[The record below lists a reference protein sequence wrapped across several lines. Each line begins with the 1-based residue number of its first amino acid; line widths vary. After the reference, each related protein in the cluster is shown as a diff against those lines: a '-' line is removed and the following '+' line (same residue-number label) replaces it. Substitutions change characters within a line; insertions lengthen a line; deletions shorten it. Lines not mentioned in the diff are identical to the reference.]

1 MSKFFLFLCILV
13 PTVILAQPVEKGQFD
28 EQLLVKAFNEQ
39 LHEYRST
46 VNLPVIQENRILTE
60 AAAHHTEYMYRTT
73 IVSHYQEM
81 NLPNYT
87 NLYAPKDRIRHFA
100 GDVVD
105 GNNRYAEIC
114 MGATI
119 KKPETYQEIAAHI
132 LEDILQSDNTAII
145 NNGEARYMGVSIRK
159 KKNMYFLAMKVGMG
173 YNNIIVFK
181 EG

>member
-81 NLPNYT
+81 NLPHFKNIYS
-87 NLYAPKDRIRHFA
+87 PKERIKYFA
-100 GDVVD
+100 KDLFEEQ
-105 GNNRYAEIC
+105 NKYAEIC
-114 MGATI
+114 LGLTI
-119 KKPETYQEIAAHI
+119 KNATSYQEVAEKITESIVNSENFAI
-132 LEDILQSDNTAII
+132 LH
-145 NNGEARYMGVSIRK
+145 NGEARHIGLDVQK
-159 KKNMYFLAMKVGMG
+159 KKNMYFVTINFGMG
-173 YNNIIVFK
+173 YNNIIAFK
-181 EG
+181 DE